1 MTARRG
7 ILALVVTVLA
17 LGLASCAGLPTTGK
31 VNYGL
36 STADTPDSDDTSFL
50 LPDSPQPGASPEQIV
65 DGFLR
70 AGSGPG
76 VGARWDRAR
85 EFLTPDFA
93 EAWDPSAGVIVD
105 IFEDRSP
112 VDSGDGPDDGEGTVS
127 MSITAVATV
136 DDKGVYQQEELGERE
151 LPFELVQID
160 GEWRISFALDGV
172 VLDRGE
178 FPRVFRS
185 YSVMYF
191 DPTWEFLVPDA
202 RWYPTTSAPREVALA
217 FNDAPTAWLAESVQ
231 SAFPEGV
238 SVVAAVPQPGN
249 RYEVD
254 LSVSAL
260 SADPE
265 SIDRMYTQL
274 QTSLATA
281 GVTGVDLTVQSAP
294 IDAELVATRSTRV
307 AGAPLVLTEEGF
319 GFLAG
324 AGEIEPIPGLSD
336 IIEEFAPVAV
346 QVGAQRESAAV
357 RQSDGAVS
365 VVRADQTYDVLDTR
379 TGLVDPSI
387 DPFDMVWT
395 VPRGQPGGVQAYLP
409 DLTPVVVADA
419 WPGATAIQAMSVSR
433 DGARIAALVTV
444 GGRSELWV
452 AGIVRGADQLPER
465 LSEPVELAVL
475 SGPGVGLAWLD
486 DLSIGVLSA
495 DEEASLVLEQVVGG
509 TSTTSTAAAGIESI
523 AGGTSLSS
531 VRLLSEDGTL
541 SVKRGTSWQPTATGV
556 LVLATQQG
564 IPE

>member
-1 MTARRG
+1 MTVRRG
-7 ILALVVTVLA
+7 IPALIVAMLAMI
-17 LGLASCAGLPTTGK
+17 LASCAGLPTTGK

-36 STADTPDSDDTSFL
+36 STGDAPDSVDTSFL

-65 DGFLR
+65 EGFIR

-105 IFEDRSP
+105 VFEDRSP
-112 VDSGDGPDDGEGTVS
+112 VELDEGTVS
-127 MSITAVATV
+127 MAVTAVATV
-136 DDKGVYQQEELGERE
+136 DDKGVYQREELGARE

-172 VLDRGE
+172 VLDRDE

-191 DPTWEFLVPDA
+191 DPTWQFLVPDA

-217 FNDAPTAWLAESVQ
+217 FNESPTGWLAESVQ

-238 SVVAAVPQPGN
+238 SVVATLPQPGN
-249 RYEVD
+249 RYEVE

-274 QTSLATA
+274 QASLATA
-281 GVTGVDLTVQSAP
+281 GVTGVDLAVQSAP
-294 IDAELVATRSTRV
+294 IDAELVPTRSTRV
-307 AGAPLVLTEEGF
+307 AGAPLVLTDEGF

-324 AGEIEPIPGLSD
+324 GGELEPIPGLSD
-336 IIEEFAPVAV
+336 IIEDFAPVAV

-365 VVRADQTYDVLDTR
+365 VVRADGTYDVLDTR
-379 TGLVDPSI
+379 ANLVDPSI
-387 DPFDMVWT
+387 DPFDMVWA
-395 VPRGQPGGVQAYLP
+395 VPRGQPGGLQAYLP
-409 DLTPVVVADA
+409 DLTPIVVADA
-419 WPGATAIQAMSVSR
+419 WPGATAVQAMSVSR
-433 DGARIAALVTV
+433 DGTRIAAIVTV
-444 GGRSELWV
+444 GGLSELWV
-452 AGIVRGADQLPER
+452 SGIVRGADQIPER
-465 LSEPVELAVL
+465 LSEPVRLASVA
-475 SGPGVGLAWLD
+475 GPGLGIAWLD

-495 DEEASLVLEQVVGG
+495 DDEASIVLEQVVGG
-509 TSTTSTAAAGIESI
+509 TATTSTAAAGMRSI

-531 VRLLSEDGTL
+531 VRLLSADGTL
-541 SVKRGTSWQPTATGV
+541 VVKRGTSWQPTATGV